1 MQTNGVHS
9 ASVVAVWEGG
19 WRCRVSAAGFDLIVD
34 EPLEAGGTGTGP
46 MPTEYLLA
54 AMASCYALALSWAAG
69 KRGVSLPDLAVTATG
84 VYDGPRFGALQLR
97 VATSAPADV
106 VSPLLQPA
114 LRVCYVSNTL
124 ASSPPV
130 EVIIAG
136 EPGTPGMP
144 GTGDAAGTADAAGA
158 AGDQA
163 PSA

>member
-1 MQTNGVHS
+1 MQTDGVHS

-34 EPLEAGGTGTGP
+34 EPPEAGGTGTGP

-69 KRGVSLPDLAVTATG
+69 KRGVTLPDLAVTATG

-97 VATSAPADV
+97 VVTSAPADV

-114 LRVCYVSNTL
+114 LRVCYVSNTI

-130 EVIIAG
+130 EVVIA
-136 EPGTPGMP
+136 EAPDSASAP
-144 GTGDAAGTADAAGA
+144 DSARA

-163 PSA
+163 PPA

>member
-1 MQTNGVHS
+1 MQTDGVHLDS

-34 EPLEAGGTGTGP
+34 EPPEAGGTGTGP

-54 AMASCYALALSWAAG
+54 AIASCYALALSWAAG

-84 VYDGPRFGALQLR
+84 VYDGPRFGAVQLR
-97 VATSAPADV
+97 VATSAAADV

-114 LRVCYVSNTL
+114 LRVCYVSNTI
-124 ASSPPV
+124 ASSPPI
-130 EVIIAG
+130 EVVIAE
-136 EPGTPGMP
+136 EPGRPV
-144 GTGDAAGTADAAGA
+144 TGGAAGA

>member
-1 MQTNGVHS
+1 MQTDDGVHS

-34 EPLEAGGTGTGP
+34 EPPEAGGTGTGP

-54 AMASCYALALSWAAG
+54 ALASCYALALRWAAG

-84 VYDGPRFGALQLR
+84 IYDGPRFGALQFL
-97 VATSAPADV
+97 VVTSAPADV
-106 VSPLLQPA
+106 VSPLIQPA
-114 LRVCYVSNTL
+114 LRVCYVSNTI

-130 EVIIAG
+130 EVVIA
-136 EPGTPGMP
+136 EAP
-144 GTGDAAGTADAAGA
+144 DAAGAPDTAGAPDAAGA

-163 PSA
+163 PPA